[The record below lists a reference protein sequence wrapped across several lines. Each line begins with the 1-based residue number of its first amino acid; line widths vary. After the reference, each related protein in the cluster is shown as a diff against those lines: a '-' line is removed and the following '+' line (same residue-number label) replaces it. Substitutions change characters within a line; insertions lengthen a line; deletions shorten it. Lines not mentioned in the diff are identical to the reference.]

1 MPCRYDDDG
10 RYCNC
15 CVDKDK
21 ELARLR
27 KNLDTITRYL
37 CGSLKTLEDEGYL
50 IDNMFGD
57 EVVKWW
63 VEHQKQDAKRQ
74 AEEKKK
80 LDAEKAADM
89 EVIQKLK
96 DKWKLK

>member
-1 MPCRYDDDG
+1 MPCRYDDG
-10 RYCNC
+10 GYCSC

-21 ELARLR
+21 ELARLK

-37 CGSLKTLEDEGYL
+37 CETFKYIERTEAFDLNVLADDITD
-50 IDNMFGD
+50 
-57 EVVKWW
+57 WW
-63 VEHQKQDAKRQ
+63 VIHKREDARRE
-74 AEEKKK
+74 AAEKKK